1 MDRRH
6 FPILDHGRVVK
17 ALGFVPPLG
26 AYDSFLPF
34 RAFGNCMG
42 GVDSDRSHHFTTEEV
57 DKDVWKLYR
66 NHKWLR
72 WLDIDNLCDLTGSQ
86 SSTFPRAAQ
95 IIVF

>member
-1 MDRRH
+1 MAEWLRH
-6 FPILDHGRVVK
+6 SVSFHH
-17 ALGFVPPLG
+17 LGLMNPS
-26 AYDSFLPF
+26 YPF
-34 RAFGNCMG
+34 KRLG
-42 GVDSDRSHHFTTEEV
+42 GVDSDRSHHFATEEV